1 MFILVAVTYV
11 LKLLK
16 KEKKLTIM
24 VLLFPPSAFFSSL
37 VNTEFL
43 YGTTTSIRTW
53 LLMQITPSVT
63 YLVT

>member
-1 MFILVAVTYV
+1 MFILITVTYV

-16 KEKKLTIM
+16 KEEQLTIM

-43 YGTTTSIRTW
+43 YGTTMSIRTW
-53 LLMQITPSVT
+53 LLMKIISNFT
-63 YLVT
+63 